1 MSEEKKPN
9 ALLPWVAAGTG
20 LALLLAGADSDIGRD
35 IYINFSADLANGVG
49 ANLMPNYYNVTGP
62 VAYLG
67 KAGFALGVVALPIS
81 GLVDKV
87 RGCYKTEQQNE

>member
-1 MSEEKKPN
+1 MTEEQKPN

-35 IYINFSADLANGVG
+35 IYINFSADLANCVG
-49 ANLMPNYYNVTGP
+49 ADLMPNYYNVTGP

-67 KAGFALGVVALPIS
+67 RAGIVLGIVASPFAYLT
-81 GLVDKV
+81 DKV